1 MVAEQKSRKGS
12 LSEGVGGGTMKSK
25 HFKVLAVVLAVAV
38 VAAVGLAQTVTR
50 THMHAQGRFGGGMFG
65 GPMGI
70 LSHRLDLTD
79 AQRAQAKEI
88 WAKEKPTVQPLML
101 QMAQGRSQL
110 RQMVMS
116 GTFDETKAREL
127 AALQTQTMTELTV
140 QRARIDSELF
150 QILTSE
156 QKTKLGSLVNQQDQR
171 LMNRM
176 QGLPKGPAQQ

>member
-1 MVAEQKSRKGS
+1 M
-12 LSEGVGGGTMKSK
+12 
-25 HFKVLAVVLAVAV
+25 
-38 VAAVGLAQTVTR
+38 
-50 THMHAQGRFGGGMFG
+50 
-65 GPMGI
+65 
-70 LSHRLDLTD
+70 
-79 AQRAQAKEI
+79 
-88 WAKEKPTVQPLML
+88 QPLML

-116 GTFDETKAREL
+116 GSFDETKAREL